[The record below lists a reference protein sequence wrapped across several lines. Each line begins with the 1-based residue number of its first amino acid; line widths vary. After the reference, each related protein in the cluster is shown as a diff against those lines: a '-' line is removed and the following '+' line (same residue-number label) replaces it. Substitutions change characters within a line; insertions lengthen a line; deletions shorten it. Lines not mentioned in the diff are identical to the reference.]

1 MKILIDTDWFAAIQ
15 DLAPNK
21 QKEVMNAIL
30 NYPNGSSDTNLWKK
44 TILPNLEKGRIAYY
58 NKIQN
63 LKQNNPQKTNKKIT
77 DSDIGSVSVS
87 DTDTTIREDISI
99 ENSNKGGVGEK
110 EKGENKKPEKLST
123 DVIHMLGNSYK
134 AVDAVIVA
142 GRTESGK
149 VYEGIQIKNK
159 RLLQFVKKRFNKN
172 IIQKASDWAID
183 HNQHGYTY
191 NASKLLQLLCK
202 FQRDYEPA
210 INYGF
215 VQAEYMS
222 FEPTNES
229 V

>member
-15 DLAPNK
+15 DLAPSK
-21 QKEVMNAIL
+21 QKEVINALL
-30 NYPNGSSDTNLWKK
+30 NYPHGDSDTNLWKK
-44 TILPNLEKGRIAYY
+44 TIKPNLEKGAISYF
-58 NKIQN
+58 NKLQN

-77 DSDIGSVSVS
+77 DSGIGSVSES
-87 DTDTTIREDISI
+87 GTDSTIREDII
-99 ENSNKGGVGEK
+99 KKEDRGVGE
-110 EKGENKKPEKLST
+110 EGNKKPEKLST

-134 AVDAVIVA
+134 AVDAIIVA
-142 GRTESGK
+142 GKTESGK

-159 RLLQFVKKRFNKN
+159 RLLEFVKKRFNKN

-191 NASKLLQLLCK
+191 NASRLLQLLCK
-202 FQRDYEPA
+202 FQRDYEPT

-222 FEPTNES
+222 FQPENES